1 MTETRLHT
9 PFLGKSTILKL
20 IMRMYD
26 PESGSVSVDGQDL
39 RHVDIGSLR
48 QQLGLVPQVTM

>member
-1 MTETRLHT
+1 
-9 PFLGKSTILKL
+9 
-20 IMRMYD
+20 MRMYD